1 MDPRI
6 QIRIR
11 IHTKMS
17 WIPEHWLKLS
27 SKSEDLLQEKSGDSE
42 NKVQS
47 IEGICRLICMA
58 KSSQPLKVY
67 IGRCPGLI
75 IFSKLHR

>member
-1 MDPRI
+1 
-6 QIRIR
+6 
-11 IHTKMS
+11 
-17 WIPEHWLKLS
+17 LKLS
-27 SKSEDLLQEKSGDSE
+27 SESDGPLQEKSGDSE

-67 IGRCPGLI
+67 IGRCPGLT
-75 IFSKLHR
+75 FCSKYIGKTFEEKQK

>member
-1 MDPRI
+1 M
-6 QIRIR
+6 
-11 IHTKMS
+11 
-17 WIPEHWLKLS
+17 
-27 SKSEDLLQEKSGDSE
+27 QEKSGDSE

-67 IGRCPGLI
+67 IGKCPLVNASTIYAQVYIGP
-75 IFSKLHR
+75 

>member
-1 MDPRI
+1 V
-6 QIRIR
+6 
-11 IHTKMS
+11 
-17 WIPEHWLKLS
+17 
-27 SKSEDLLQEKSGDSE
+27 QEKSGDSE

-67 IGRCPGLI
+67 IGM
-75 IFSKLHR
+75 